1 MPIYS
6 NILHTIGNTPVIRLN
21 RLAPE
26 HVEVFVKAEA
36 FNPMGSVKDRL
47 ALGVIEAAER
57 SGDLQPGQTVVEA
70 TSGNTGIG
78 LAMVCAQKG
87 YPLVVVMAENFSLER
102 RKLMRFLGARVVLT
116 PAAEKGTG
124 MLEKAKELAVRHG
137 WFLTDQFKN
146 QANADIHSATTAREI
161 LEDFAD
167 SSLDYWVTGFGTG
180 GTLKGVAQVLKV
192 ERPDTRVVVCEPDN
206 VPILSSG
213 IQQARAADGGPA
225 SSHPMFRPHLVQGWS
240 PDWIP
245 KLTEEAVKAGLID
258 EIVAVGGVD
267 SMQCARDLALK
278 EGIFTGVSGG
288 ATLAGA
294 LKIAE
299 TAAAGSRILVMLPD
313 TGERYLTT
321 TLFESV
327 PVDMTEEEMSI
338 SKSTPNYR
346 FDVKKKPAPQSEE
359 SLEAPTL
366 NDHAVS
372 YVHEVTH
379 VEEKPVVMFALE
391 WCEFCWSARKFFQ
404 KLGID
409 YVSVDLDS
417 VAYQEGNR
425 GGEIRKVLAAQ
436 TGAKT
441 IPQIYVGGTHVGGC
455 TDLFDKFKDGTLQ
468 LLLEDAKVAAHSLD
482 GFDPYSL
489 LPGWLHAR

>member
-1 MPIYS
+1 MPRYD
-6 NILHTIGNTPVIRLN
+6 NVLQTIGGTPVIRLN
-21 RLAPE
+21 VLAPK
-26 HVEVFVKAEA
+26 HVDMYVKVES

-57 SGDLQPGQTVVEA
+57 TGDLKPGQTVVEA

-87 YPLVVVMAENFSLER
+87 YPLVIVMAENFSLER
-102 RKLMRFLGARVVLT
+102 RKLMRFLGAQVVLT

-124 MLEKAKELAVRHG
+124 MLEKAKELAAKHG

-146 QANADIHSATTAREI
+146 QANATIHSQTTAQEI
-161 LEDFAD
+161 LEDFPKG
-167 SSLDYWVTGFGTG
+167 SLTHWVTGFGTG
-180 GTLKGVAQVLKV
+180 GTLKGVAQVLKA
-192 ERPDTRVVVCEPDN
+192 ERPQAKVVVCEPDN

-213 IQQARAADGGPA
+213 IPQERAIDGGPA
-225 SSHPMFRPHLVQGWS
+225 GSHPMFRPHLVQGWS

-245 KLTEEAVKAGLID
+245 KLTEEAVEQGLID
-258 EIVAVGGVD
+258 EIVAVGGNE
-267 SMQCARDLALK
+267 SMRCSKDLAKK

-294 LKIAE
+294 LQVANDAPE
-299 TAAAGSRILVMLPD
+299 GSCILVMLPD

-327 PVDMTEEEMSI
+327 PVDMTADEVAI

-346 FDVKKKPAPQSEE
+346 FDVRRSPAPESKEQS
-359 SLEAPTL
+359 APDPL
-366 NDHAVS
+366 NDEAVQ

-379 VEEKPVVMFALE
+379 VTEKPVVMFALE

-409 YVSVDLDS
+409 FVSVDLDS
-417 VAYQEGNR
+417 VAYQADNR

-455 TDLFDKFKDGTLQ
+455 TDLFDAFKDGSLHP
-468 LLLEDAKVAAHSLD
+468 LLKEAEVGFEALE

>member
-1 MPIYS
+1 MPRY
-6 NILHTIGNTPVIRLN
+6 NTILDTIGNTPVIRLN
-21 RLAPE
+21 TLAPD
-26 HVEVFVKAEA
+26 HVDMYVKVES

-47 ALGVIEAAER
+47 ALGAIEAAER
-57 SGDLQPGQTVVEA
+57 SGALQPGQTVIEA

-87 YPLVVVMAENFSLER
+87 YPLVIVMAENFSLER
-102 RKLMRFLGARVVLT
+102 RKLMRFLGAQVILT

-124 MLEKAKELAVRHG
+124 MLEKAKELSAAHG

-146 QANADIHSATTAREI
+146 QANADIHSETTAQEI
-161 LEDFAD
+161 LHDFPEGT
-167 SSLDYWVTGFGTG
+167 LTHWVTGFGTG
-180 GTLKGVAQVLKV
+180 GTLKGVARVLKAA
-192 ERPDTRVVVCEPDN
+192 RPETKIVVCEPDN

-213 IQQARAADGGPA
+213 IPQERATDGGPA
-225 SSHPMFRPHLVQGWS
+225 ASHPMFRPHLVQGWS

-245 KLTEEAVKAGLID
+245 KLTEEAVGANLID
-258 EIVAVGGVD
+258 EIVPVGGNE
-267 SMQCARDLALK
+267 SMQCSKDLALK

-294 LKIAE
+294 LTIAK
-299 TAAAGSRILVMLPD
+299 TAPKGSQILVMLPD

-321 TLFESV
+321 TLFESI
-327 PVDMTEEEMSI
+327 PVDMTEDEHAI
-338 SKSTPNYR
+338 STSTPNYR
-346 FDVKKKPAPQSEE
+346 FDVRKAAPQSNEE
-359 SLEAPTL
+359 DLVPVLSEA
-366 NDHAVS
+366 AVT
-372 YVHEVTH
+372 YVHDVTH
-379 VEEKPVVMFALE
+379 VADKPVVMFALE

-417 VAYQEGNR
+417 VAYQKDNL

-455 TDLFDKFKDGTLQ
+455 TDLFDAFKDGSLQ
-468 LLLEDAKVAAHSLD
+468 PLLHNAKVITED
-482 GFDPYSL
+482 VGTFDPYSL